1 MDFLSGAILSGF
13 LHDGFKAG
21 IKLTVPFLKEKLQ
34 DWLFDE
40 KLLGQLIEHLQ
51 ALELD
56 EFAEHVIERKI
67 NESPDV
73 LGILQQI
80 KSNQTIGSV
89 TQHHLGAG
97 DNVAGNKTVNNN

>member
-1 MDFLSGAILSGF
+1 MEFLSSAILSGF

-21 IKLTVPFLKEKLQ
+21 ANLTLPFLKEKLQ
-34 DWLFDE
+34 GWLFDE
-40 KLLGQLIEHLQ
+40 KQLGQLVEHLKV
-51 ALELD
+51 LELD

-80 KSNQTIGSV
+80 KSNQAIGSV
-89 TQHHLGAG
+89 TQHHSGAG